1 MKKIFLVALMTMT
14 STLAFGYSISAGQ
27 FSLRDLQAIF
37 NDSRIGIMI
46 GSEPIQ
52 SVTLVQSGVYRISSV
67 SCSIDV
73 VVKNHVQPDLGFI
86 GNGTYHPKVENYIN
100 QTCAQ

>member
-1 MKKIFLVALMTMT
+1 MKKIFLVAMLTMT
-14 STLAFGYSISAGQ
+14 STLAFAYSISAGK
-27 FSLRDLQAIF
+27 FSVRDLQAVF

-52 SVTLVQSGVYRISSV
+52 AVTLVENGVYRISSA

-86 GNGTYHPKVENYIN
+86 GNGTYHPKVEKYIN
-100 QTCAQ
+100 QTCTK